1 MGRILQDRSLDA
13 RYLECATIVNAGMK
27 RLLVTLSVFV
37 IAAAGACGGT
47 PAPAAG
53 STILLNQ
60 SDAGKT
66 FSVRGGDTVRI
77 ILDDNYP
84 VPGSS
89 LVWNVASSSTS
100 VLQPGTVTRSP
111 QVRSGPGRT
120 DTYTAE
126 FRAMTAGQAMLAA
139 KGATTCEAMAKS
151 SCPDQQFTVTVV
163 VTR

>member
-1 MGRILQDRSLDA
+1 LDA
-13 RYLECATIVNAGMK
+13 RYLDRSTTVNAGMK
-27 RLLVTLSVFV
+27 GLLVALSVFAL
-37 IAAAGACGGT
+37 AAVSACGGT

-53 STILLNQ
+53 TTILLHQ

-89 LVWNVASSSTS
+89 LVWNVASSLTS

-126 FRAMTAGQAMLAA
+126 FRAMTAGQAVLAA
-139 KGATTCEAMAKS
+139 KGATTCEAMAKT
-151 SCPDQQFTVTVV
+151 SCPDQQFTITVV

>member
-1 MGRILQDRSLDA
+1 MDA
-13 RYLECATIVNAGMK
+13 RYLDRSAIVNASMK
-27 RLLVTLSVFV
+27 GLLVTLSVFV
-37 IAAAGACGGT
+37 IAAVSACGGT

-53 STILLNQ
+53 TTILLHQ

-66 FSVRGGDTVRI
+66 FSVRAGDTVRI

-89 LVWNVASSSTS
+89 LVWNVASSLTS

-111 QVRSGPGRT
+111 QVGSGPGRT
-120 DTYTAE
+120 DTYAAE
-126 FRAMTAGQAMLAA
+126 FRAMTAGQAVLAA
-139 KGATTCEAMAKS
+139 KGATTCEAMAKT
-151 SCPDQQFTVTVV
+151 SCPDQQFTITVV

>member
-1 MGRILQDRSLDA
+1 LGA
-13 RYLECATIVNAGMK
+13 RYLDRAGIVNAGMK
-27 RLLVTLSVFV
+27 GLLVTLSVFV

-53 STILLNQ
+53 TTILLHQ

-77 ILDDNYP
+77 ALDDNYP

-89 LVWNVASSSTS
+89 LVWNVASSPAS
-100 VLQPGTVTRSP
+100 VLQLGTVTRSP

-126 FRAMTAGQAMLAA
+126 FRAMTAGQAVLAA
-139 KGATTCEAMAKS
+139 KGATTCEAMAKT
-151 SCPDQQFTVTVV
+151 SCPDQQFTITVV
-163 VTR
+163 VNR

>member
-1 MGRILQDRSLDA
+1 LAA
-13 RYLECATIVNAGMK
+13 RYLDRAGIVNGGMK
-27 RLLVTLSVFV
+27 GLLVALSVFV
-37 IAAAGACGGT
+37 IAAVSACGGT
-47 PAPAAG
+47 PAPVAAT
-53 STILLNQ
+53 TILLHQ

-77 ILDDNYP
+77 TLDDNYP

-89 LVWNVASSSTS
+89 LVWNVASSTASI
-100 VLQPGTVTRSP
+100 LQPGTVTRSP

-126 FRAMTAGQAMLAA
+126 FRAMTAGQAVLAA
-139 KGATTCEAMAKS
+139 KGATTCEAMAKTN
-151 SCPDQQFTVTVV
+151 CPDQQFTITVV

>member
-1 MGRILQDRSLDA
+1 MGRILSGSGLAA
-13 RYLECATIVNAGMK
+13 RYLDRAAIVNEGMK

-37 IAAAGACGGT
+37 MAAVGACGGT

-53 STILLNQ
+53 TTILLHQ

-66 FSVRGGDTVRI
+66 FSVRGGDTVQI

-111 QVRSGPGRT
+111 QVRSGPRRT

-126 FRAMTAGQAMLAA
+126 FRAMTAGQAVLAA

>member
-1 MGRILQDRSLDA
+1 MGA
-13 RYLECATIVNAGMK
+13 RYLDRAGIVNAGMK
-27 RLLVTLSVFV
+27 GLLVTLSVFV

-53 STILLNQ
+53 TTILLHQ

-77 ILDDNYP
+77 TLDDNYP

-89 LVWNVASSSTS
+89 LVWNVASSPAS
-100 VLQPGTVTRSP
+100 VLQLGTVTRSP

-126 FRAMTAGQAMLAA
+126 FRAMTAGQALLAA
-139 KGATTCEAMAKS
+139 KGATTCEAMAKT
-151 SCPDQQFTVTVV
+151 SCPDQQFTITVV
-163 VTR
+163 VNR